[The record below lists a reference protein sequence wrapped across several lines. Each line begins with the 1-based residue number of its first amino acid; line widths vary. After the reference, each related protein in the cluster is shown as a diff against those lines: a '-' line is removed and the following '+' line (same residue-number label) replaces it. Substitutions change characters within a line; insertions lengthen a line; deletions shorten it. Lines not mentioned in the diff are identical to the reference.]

1 MRGPRG
7 CLAKDNIEA
16 VKLNIIFYFLLA
28 VVVALLPFFF
38 RNELSYYLSILSLA
52 GIYAIVVMGLN
63 MLMGYAG
70 QISLGHAAFFA
81 AGAYTSAI
89 LTTTFSVS
97 PLVSLFPS
105 VIVSGALAF
114 VVGIPT
120 LKLKEHYLAMAT
132 LGIGLIMHSLLSAN
146 PFDITGGPGGIPG
159 IPPVHVLGFVT
170 DTDRSQYYVIW
181 IITIGMFVLSSN
193 IVNSRFGRALRAIH
207 KSEVVTNVL
216 GVDTY
221 RYKLK
226 IFVLSA
232 VYAGFAGYLYAHCSP
247 LFYVNPDDVCHFV
260 FSIKIV
266 TMVVIGGMNTMW
278 GALFGAVSLTLLP
291 EVLRSLG
298 AYFEGINTSDI
309 EMALYGVI
317 LVAVMIFSKSKQ
329 LQRFISSLSSK
340 KPTISAS

>member
-1 MRGPRG
+1 MHGHRD
-7 CLAKDNIEA
+7 CLAKGKCVA
-16 VKLNIIFYFLLA
+16 VKLNTISYLTLIF
-28 VVVALLPFFF
+28 VVAILPLFF
-38 RNELSYYLSILSLA
+38 RHELSYYLSILSLA
-52 GIYAIVVMGLN
+52 GIYAIIVMGLN

-89 LTTTFSVS
+89 LTTTFSIS
-97 PLVSLFPS
+97 PLLSLFPA

-114 VVGIPT
+114 IVGIPT

-146 PFDITGGPGGIPG
+146 PFDITGGPGGIPN
-159 IPPVHVLGFVT
+159 IPPVRVLGFVT
-170 DTDRSQYYVIW
+170 DNDITQYYVIW
-181 IITIGMFVLSSN
+181 MITIVMFVLSSN
-193 IVNSRFGRALRAIH
+193 IVNSRFGRALLAIH

-291 EVLRSLG
+291 ELLRILG
-298 AYFEGINTSDI
+298 AYFEGINTTDL
-309 EMALYGVI
+309 EMAFYGVI
-317 LVAVMIFSKSKQ
+317 LVAVMILSKSKQ
-329 LQRFISSLSSK
+329 LQRVISSMNNR
-340 KPTISAS
+340 KPTVSAS

>member
-1 MRGPRG
+1 MRGPRD
-7 CLAKDNIEA
+7 CWAKDEHEA
-16 VKLNIIFYFLLA
+16 VKQQRISYFILAA
-28 VVVALLPFFF
+28 VVAVLPLFF
-38 RNELSYYLSILSLA
+38 RQELSYYLSILSLA

-89 LTTTFSVS
+89 LTTAFNVS
-97 PLVSLFPS
+97 PLLSLIPS
-105 VIVSGALAF
+105 VLVSGALAF

-159 IPPVHVLGFVT
+159 IPPVHFLGLVT
-170 DTDRSQYYVIW
+170 DTDTTQYYVIW
-181 IITIGMFVLSSN
+181 VITIGMFVLSSN

-266 TMVVIGGMNTMW
+266 TMVVIGGMSTMW
-278 GALFGAVSLTLLP
+278 GALFGAVSLTILP
-291 EVLRSLG
+291 ELLRSLG
-298 AYFEGINTSDI
+298 AYFEGVNTTDL

-317 LVAVMIFSKSKQ
+317 LVAVMIFSKSKP
-329 LQRFISSLSSK
+329 LQHILTSLFSK
-340 KPTISAS
+340 KPTVSTS

>member
-1 MRGPRG
+1 MRAPRD
-7 CLAKDNIEA
+7 CLAKDKYAA
-16 VKLNIIFYFLLA
+16 VKLNTISYVLLA
-28 VVVALLPFFF
+28 LVVAILPLFF
-38 RNELSYYLSILSLA
+38 RQELSYYLSILSLA
-52 GIYAIVVMGLN
+52 GIYAIIVMGLN

-89 LTTTFSVS
+89 LTTTFSIS
-97 PLVSLFPS
+97 PLLSLIS
-105 VIVSGALAF
+105 AVIASGALAF
-114 VVGIPT
+114 IVGIPT

-146 PFDITGGPGGIPG
+146 PFDITGGPGGIPS
-159 IPPVHVLGFVT
+159 IPPVHVLGLVT
-170 DTDRSQYYVIW
+170 DNDITQYYVIW

-278 GALFGAVSLTLLP
+278 GALFGAVSLTVLP
-291 EVLRSLG
+291 ELLRSLG
-298 AYFEGINTSDI
+298 TYFEGINTSDL
-309 EMALYGVI
+309 EMAFYGII
-317 LVAVMIFSKSKQ
+317 LVAVMILSKSKP
-329 LQRFISSLSSK
+329 LQRVILSVRNK
-340 KPTISAS
+340 KPTISAV